1 MIVNTNSLEKGV
13 YLMETLNEDQYSA
26 RALKAYESFSKR
38 RGTSLNDIDIR
49 DRIEKNFKHCNKIF
63 KVKRTEVPGLKSK
76 PVVNFVDT
84 NTILPNALIKEV
96 WTSQEGKEKFPE
108 YFL

>member
-38 RGTSLNDIDIR
+38 RGTSLNDIDIQG
-49 DRIEKNFKHCNKIF
+49 RIEKNLKNCNKMF
-63 KVKRTEVPGLKSK
+63 KVTRTEVPGVMSK
-76 PVVNFVDT
+76 AVANFADA
-84 NTILPNALIKEV
+84 NTILPNSLIKEV
-96 WTSQEGKEKFPE
+96 WTSQEGKEMFPE